1 MKIAFIGSRGIPAN
15 YGGFETFVEEVA
27 VGLKST
33 YNYDIVVVGDSLQ
46 KTQLKG
52 IKSYKGIKIK
62 YSKFSKANQTILFY
76 LESMLKVWNSDIIYS
91 CGVGNAFFI
100 YTILFK
106 KKFVTNPDGIGWKR
120 LKWSNNGKKI
130 LKFMF
135 YLSAKL
141 SPFILADSIGI
152 QQVFEDKFNRK
163 KHINTIEYGAYLNNT
178 VGDNS
183 KKVKEVLQRFNLTK
197 LGYHLVV
204 SRLEPENNVDQIIN
218 GYIKTKSKRTLV
230 IVGNIMETDYVR
242 DLLKFKSKRI
252 VFIGGIY
259 DRFALE
265 VIRAN
270 AFFLYSWPFSRRH

>member
-1 MKIAFIGSRGIPAN
+1 M
-15 YGGFETFVEEVA
+15 E
-27 VGLKST
+27 LK
-33 YNYDIVVVGDSLQ
+33 
-46 KTQLKG
+46 
-52 IKSYKGIKIK
+52 
-62 YSKFSKANQTILFY
+62 
-76 LESMLKVWNSDIIYS
+76 
-91 CGVGNAFFI
+91 
-100 YTILFK
+100 
-106 KKFVTNPDGIGWKR
+106 
-120 LKWSNNGKKI
+120 
-130 LKFMF
+130 
-135 YLSAKL
+135 
-141 SPFILADSIGI
+141 

-242 DLLKFKSKRI
+242 DLKKFKSKRI

-270 AFFLYSWPFSRRH
+270 AFSYIHGHSVGGTNPSLLEALKRIFNICHKNQFNMGVVIDSGFYFENDDDLSKVITEIELNDYSEYRELVYNRVKNHFSWKNIVRMYSEYFTEIVK